1 MELKDAKK
9 LIKKIGVKSWLEA
22 GVDVVK
28 VGDKLLDKTESF
40 SRLDYYKRNLG
51 VEFCEEKELKIPCG
65 EIELNN
71 GAYYCWDFLPKQI
84 IMEKLECK

>member
-22 GVDVVK
+22 GVNVVK
-28 VGDKLLDKTESF
+28 VGDKLLDSTDTF
-40 SRLDYYKRNLG
+40 SRLDFYMRRGNG
-51 VEFCEEKELKIPCG
+51 VKFCEEKELKIPCG

-71 GAYYCWDFLPKQI
+71 GAFLRYNI
-84 IMEKLECK
+84 L

>member
-22 GVDVVK
+22 GVNVVK
-28 VGDKLLDKTESF
+28 VGDKLLNSTDTF
-40 SRLDYYKRNLG
+40 SRLDFYTRRGNG
-51 VEFCEEKELKIPCG
+51 VKFCEEKELKIPCG

-71 GAYYCWDFLPKQI
+71 GAFLRYDV
-84 IMEKLECK
+84 L

>member
-22 GVDVVK
+22 GTDVVK
-28 VGDKLLDKTESF
+28 VGDKLLDSTDAF
-40 SRLDYYKRNLG
+40 SRLDFYTKHGG
-51 VEFCEEKELKIPCG
+51 VKFCEERELEIPCG

-71 GAYYCWDFLPKQI
+71 GAFLYYNVL
-84 IMEKLECK
+84 

>member
-22 GVDVVK
+22 GVNVVK
-28 VGDKLLDKTESF
+28 VGDKLLNSTDTF
-40 SRLDYYKRNLG
+40 SRLDFYTIRCNGLK
-51 VEFCEEKELKIPCG
+51 FCEEKQLNIPCG

-71 GAYYCWDFLPKQI
+71 GTFLRYNI
-84 IMEKLECK
+84 L

>member
-22 GVDVVK
+22 GVNVVK
-28 VGDKLLDKTESF
+28 VGDKLLNSTNTF
-40 SRLDYYKRNLG
+40 SRLDFYAKRG
-51 VEFCEEKELKIPCG
+51 GIKFCEEKKLKVPCG

-71 GAYYCWDFLPKQI
+71 GAFLRYNV
-84 IMEKLECK
+84 L

>member
-9 LIKKIGVKSWLEA
+9 LIKKIGVKSWIEA
-22 GVDVVK
+22 GADVVEL
-28 VGDKLLDKTESF
+28 GDKLLDSTDTF
-40 SRLDYYKRNLG
+40 SRLDYYTKRGNG

-71 GAYYCWDFLPKQI
+71 GMFLRYNV
-84 IMEKLECK
+84 L

>member
-22 GVDVVK
+22 GVNVVK
-28 VGDKLLDKTESF
+28 VGDKLLDSTDTF
-40 SRLDYYKRNLG
+40 SRLDFYAKRGGG
-51 VEFCEEKELKIPCG
+51 VKFCEEKELKIPCG

-71 GAYYCWDFLPKQI
+71 GTFLRYNV
-84 IMEKLECK
+84 L

>member
-22 GVDVVK
+22 GVNVVK
-28 VGDKLLDKTESF
+28 VGDKLLDPIDTF
-40 SRLDYYKRNLG
+40 SRLDYYAKRGNG
-51 VEFCEEKELKIPCG
+51 VKFCEEKELNIPCG

-71 GAYYCWDFLPKQI
+71 GAFLRYNV
-84 IMEKLECK
+84 L